1 MANITNSAAK
11 HTLHIDCSNAITIT
25 AVTSVDSL
33 TDKQCNVTAS
43 DCRLVIK
50 GDNLTMFKLDSD
62 EGIAIL
68 HSSGI
73 NSINYSHGGKLQLR
87 RLFS

>member
-1 MANITNSAAK
+1 MANTTNSATK
-11 HTLHIDCSNAITIT
+11 HTLHIDANNAVTIT

-33 TDKQCNVTAS
+33 TDKQCNITT
-43 DCRLVIK
+43 DNCRLVIK

-62 EGIAIL
+62 EGMAIL
-68 HSSGI
+68 HSSAI
-73 NSINYSHGGKLQLR
+73 SSITYSHGGKLQLK